1 MEPNTEA
8 QSHVED
14 LPAEEERGRAGMP
27 GAAKISLAAAALIAA
42 ALAAGIAA
50 AALAGTRG
58 PEAPEGNTAPIDAP
72 STVEADDED
81 ANGAEAAEAAEATQ
95 AQAAIASQKA
105 AAAAEARAKAEAK
118 AADAVQTWWT
128 AEETPAKTE
137 TVHHPA
143 ETETVTEMHTVCN
156 TCKANIDDDPQ
167 GHIDQTGHAGFTR
180 NVPVSYIRYKTQAHD
195 ETVEVEPAK
204 HYAIQWRGTGDDKIE
219 VSRTEYGSAAE
230 ARAAADA
237 ANKAAS
243 K

>member
-81 ANGAEAAEAAEATQ
+81 ANGAEAAEATQ

-167 GHIDQTGHAGFTR
+167 GHIDQTGHAGFTC

-204 HYAIQWRGTGDDKIE
+204 HYAVQWRGTGDDKIE

>member
-81 ANGAEAAEAAEATQ
+81 ANGAEAAEATQ

-204 HYAIQWRGTGDDKIE
+204 HYAIKWRGTGDDKIE

>member
-81 ANGAEAAEAAEATQ
+81 ANGAEAAEATQ

-167 GHIDQTGHAGFTR
+167 GHIDQTGHAGSTR

>member
-81 ANGAEAAEAAEATQ
+81 ANGAEAAEATQ